1 MCASGKWTSRKTVS
15 AGSETLKKISVK
27 HGFKYSFRVRGMK
40 RQADGTPIYSPWSSA
55 KTTTAF
61 FTPEVYTYC
70 YTDNSNRYSIPV
82 VIQNTGVVPMTIN
95 KKATFT
101 ELNNPNLKNYPL
113 VMYATDKI
121 NAPQEAT
128 SITLAPGKAAVI
140 YYKAKNNDVD
150 FFLDRNTV
158 IRISFTCDGQEY
170 YAWAYSQNYVDTDI

>member
-1 MCASGKWTSRKTVS
+1 
-15 AGSETLKKISVK
+15 
-27 HGFKYSFRVRGMK
+27 MK